1 MQQKLLIGAALSG
14 AATLCLTA
22 ILVHF
27 RPAVAY
33 GIATVATLLL
43 WLAFWPLV
51 AIITQEIIIH
61 RTLLSPGY
69 SDTAAEIVRAGQQRR
84 KFL

>member
-1 MQQKLLIGAALSG
+1 MQQKLLIGAGVLSG

-22 ILVHF
+22 ISVHF

-43 WLAFWPLV
+43 WLD
-51 AIITQEIIIH
+51 H
-61 RTLLSPGY
+61 G
-69 SDTAAEIVRAGQQRR
+69 
-84 KFL
+84 

>member
-1 MQQKLLIGAALSG
+1 MQQKLLIGAVLSG

-22 ILVHF
+22 ISVHF

-43 WLAFWPLV
+43 GLD
-51 AIITQEIIIH
+51 H
-61 RTLLSPGY
+61 G
-69 SDTAAEIVRAGQQRR
+69 
-84 KFL
+84 